1 MECGVMNGNK
11 YLILTESITH
21 RSHSRQDFVSLECGV
36 NENTAKLN
44 FSAIVSRG
52 VRREHGT

>member
-1 MECGVMNGNK
+1 MNGNK